1 VRRSAVPE
9 LAMTLPCERTLAV
22 LRARNFLVRL
32 SNVYVE
38 GGIKGIRREVRQEA
52 RGVLRHFPHWFD
64 MGRADCWD
72 EQAAMLWANEEDKP

>member
-1 VRRSAVPE
+1 
-9 LAMTLPCERTLAV
+9 MTLPCERTLAV

-64 MGRADCWD
+64 MGQANCFD
-72 EQAAMLWANEEDKP
+72 EQAAMLWANEEDKT